1 MIKKKN
7 LIFFLTIVLLT
18 NCSFDNK
25 TGIWSG
31 GEDEKGRI
39 SDLEKQQKQI
49 IDIERVYSS
58 DSIYSKEISLTKNI
72 NLTKPKKNIGWQMQ
86 SLNLQNFL
94 GNLYLSG
101 TENIFFKKKIGKN
114 KFDLSKIMN
123 SPLIFE
129 DSILYSDDTGTI
141 FNVSINGKIN
151 WKKNLYKKLY
161 KRVYKNLS
169 YIIYDNTIYVAD
181 NIGFI
186 YALSFNT
193 GKLLWIKNHGVPL
206 KSNIKIF
213 NDRIYLINQDNRII
227 CLKASDGSKIWDIRS
242 VSSFIKSQ
250 GFLSVAISKKGNVL
264 SINSSGDL
272 FKVNGEN
279 GSIYWSTNISGSLY
293 EHGTDF
299 FKSTDIVIVNE
310 DIIFSAGSSILSHKI
325 NSGRQNWQKEINS
338 ASAPIVLGSQIF
350 FVSDNGYFIIMEKD
364 TGEIISSTN
373 ILKILKNKKQKTKI
387 VGFIMGSGKI
397 YSVTLNGY
405 LIVSSANSGKV
416 ESFKKIGDPII
427 SNPIINNG
435 SLFILTEDS
444 RIIGFN

>member
-31 GEDEKGRI
+31 GEDERGRI

-49 IDIERVYSS
+49 IDIKNVYSS
-58 DSIYSKEISLTKNI
+58 DSIYSEEISLTKNI
-72 NLTKPKKNIGWQMQ
+72 NLTEPKKNLGWQMQ
-86 SLNLQNFL
+86 GLNLQNFL

-101 TENIFFKKKIGKN
+101 TENIFLKKKIGKN

-129 DSILYSDDTGTI
+129 DNILYSDDTGTI

-186 YALSFNT
+186 YALSFDS

-227 CLKASDGSKIWDIRS
+227 CLKVSDGSQIWDIRS

-250 GFLSVAISKKGNVL
+250 DFLSVAISKKGNVL

-272 FKVNGEN
+272 FKVNGVN
-279 GSIYWSTNISGSLY
+279 GNIYWSTNISGSLY
-293 EHGTDF
+293 AHGTDF

-325 NSGRQNWQKEINS
+325 NSGRQNWEKEINS
-338 ASAPIVLGSQIF
+338 VSAPIVVGSQIF

-373 ILKILKNKKQKTKI
+373 ILQILKNKKQKTKI

-405 LIVSSANSGKV
+405 LIISSANSGKV
-416 ESFKKIGDPII
+416 ESFKKIGDPVI
-427 SNPIINNG
+427 STPIINNG

>member
-31 GEDEKGRI
+31 GEDERGRI

-49 IDIERVYSS
+49 IDIQNVYSS
-58 DSIYSKEISLTKNI
+58 DSVYSEEISLTKNI
-72 NLTKPKKNIGWQMQ
+72 NLTEPKKNLGWQMQ
-86 SLNLQNFL
+86 GLNLQNFL

-101 TENIFFKKKIGKN
+101 TENIFLKKKIGKN

-129 DSILYSDDTGTI
+129 DNILYSDDTGTI

-186 YALSFNT
+186 YALSFDS

-227 CLKASDGSKIWDIRS
+227 CLKVSDGSQIWDIRS

-250 GFLSVAISKKGNVL
+250 DFLSVAISKKGNVL

-272 FKVNGEN
+272 FKVNGVN
-279 GSIYWSTNISGSLY
+279 GNIYWSTNISGSLY
-293 EHGTDF
+293 AHGTDF

-325 NSGRQNWQKEINS
+325 NSGRQNWEKEINS
-338 ASAPIVLGSQIF
+338 VSAPIVVGSQIF

-373 ILKILKNKKQKTKI
+373 ILQILKNKKQKTKI

-405 LIVSSANSGKV
+405 LIISSANSGKV
-416 ESFKKIGDPII
+416 ESFKKIGDPVI
-427 SNPIINNG
+427 STPIINNG

>member
-31 GEDEKGRI
+31 GEDERGRI

-49 IDIERVYSS
+49 IDIKNVYSS
-58 DSIYSKEISLTKNI
+58 DSIYSEEISLTKNI
-72 NLTKPKKNIGWQMQ
+72 NLTEPKKNLGWQMQ
-86 SLNLQNFL
+86 GLNLQNFL

-101 TENIFFKKKIGKN
+101 TENIFLKKKIGKN

-129 DSILYSDDTGTI
+129 DNILYSDDTGTI

-186 YALSFNT
+186 YALSFDS

-227 CLKASDGSKIWDIRS
+227 CLKVSDGSQIWDIRS

-250 GFLSVAISKKGNVL
+250 DFLSVAISKKGNVL

-272 FKVNGEN
+272 FKVNGVN
-279 GSIYWSTNISGSLY
+279 GNIYWSTNISGSLY
-293 EHGTDF
+293 AHGTDF

-325 NSGRQNWQKEINS
+325 NSGRQNWEKEINS
-338 ASAPIVLGSQIF
+338 VSAPIVVGSQIF

-373 ILKILKNKKQKTKI
+373 ILQILKNKKQKTKI
-387 VGFIMGSGKI
+387 VGFIMGSGEI

-427 SNPIINNG
+427 STPIINNG

>member
-31 GEDEKGRI
+31 GEDERGRI

-49 IDIERVYSS
+49 IDIKNVYSS
-58 DSIYSKEISLTKNI
+58 DSIYSEEISLTKNI
-72 NLTKPKKNIGWQMQ
+72 NLTEPKKNLGWQMQ
-86 SLNLQNFL
+86 GLNLQNFL

-101 TENIFFKKKIGKN
+101 TDNIFLKKKIGKN

-129 DSILYSDDTGTI
+129 DNILYSDDTGTI

-186 YALSFNT
+186 YALSFDS

-213 NDRIYLINQDNRII
+213 NDRIYLINQDNRIV
-227 CLKASDGSKIWDIRS
+227 CLKVSDGSQIWDIRS

-250 GFLSVAISKKGNVL
+250 DFLSVAISKKGNVL

-272 FKVNGEN
+272 FKVNGVN
-279 GSIYWSTNISGSLY
+279 GNIYWSTNISGSLY
-293 EHGTDF
+293 AHGTDF

-325 NSGRQNWQKEINS
+325 NSGRQNWEKEINS
-338 ASAPIVLGSQIF
+338 VSAPIVVGSQIF

-373 ILKILKNKKQKTKI
+373 ILQILKNKKQKTKI

-405 LIVSSANSGKV
+405 LIISSANSGKV
-416 ESFKKIGDPII
+416 ESFKKIGDPVI
-427 SNPIINNG
+427 STPIINNG